1 MLIRRIDP
9 LYVERVEETEFDLG
23 ALLQGRGIAASRGQW
38 RVLRSDTDSATE
50 LSDPELDALRRL
62 SGKLWV
68 EREQAAELVGDTM
81 LTRFL
86 AEGLVLSWDE
96 QQAADP
102 SLSWWHAL
110 SAVAYRATRWRDVDA
125 SSLGASGEARTVVSL
140 VAEFG
145 HPPDEFFLRPD
156 SDLRLPLPNPA
167 GGQLQALAE
176 RRVTCRN
183 FARNEALSLE
193 ILSGCLHYT
202 FGSHGQLAMAPGAIA
217 LKKNSPSGGG
227 LHPIEAYVLARSVHG
242 VQAGLYHYNVRAH
255 SLDRLKSMS
264 AGEAEAL
271 AFKAVAGQTWF
282 VDAPALMFLVARF
295 ARSQW
300 KYRNHPKIFRVLL
313 LDAGHLS
320 QNLYLAATQHGL
332 GAFIT
337 AAINE
342 IPIEEALGLD
352 PMQQGVLAI
361 CGIGHRAAERTTVE
375 LDPACAVWPVAP

>member
-9 LYVERVEETEFDLG
+9 LFVERLEETEFDLG
-23 ALLQGRGIAASRGQW
+23 ALLQGSGIAASRGRW
-38 RVLRSDTDSATE
+38 RVLRSDRDSASE
-50 LSDPELDALRRL
+50 LSDSELDALKRL
-62 SGKLWV
+62 SGKLWI
-68 EREQAAELVGDTM
+68 EREQAAELVGDAM
-81 LTRFL
+81 LTWFL
-86 AEGLVLSWDE
+86 AEGLALSWENQEAVDS
-96 QQAADP
+96 
-102 SLSWWHAL
+102 SLSWWHPL
-110 SAVAYRATRWRDVDA
+110 SAVSYRATRWRNVDA
-125 SSLGASGEARTVVSL
+125 TSLGTSGEARTVVSL

-145 HPPDEFFLRPD
+145 PPPDEFFCRPD
-156 SDLRLPLPNPA
+156 SDLRLRLPSPQR
-167 GGQLQALAE
+167 GQLQALAE
-176 RRVTCRN
+176 QRVTCRN
-183 FARNEALSLE
+183 FVRNRALALE
-193 ILSGCLHYT
+193 ILADCLHYT
-202 FGSHGQLAMAPGAIA
+202 FGSLGQLTMAPGAVA

-242 VQAGLYHYNVRAH
+242 VQPGLYHYNVQAH

-264 AGEAEAL
+264 NAEADTL
-271 AFKAVAGQTWF
+271 AFNGVAGQTWF
-282 VDAPALMFLVARF
+282 ADAPVLVFLVARF

-375 LDPACAVWPVAP
+375 LDPAGAIWPVAP